1 MKLTK
6 EQVLSI
12 AKFSSSKTDT
22 DMASEFAVSIRTIQY
37 WKRKLREAGHKVER
51 IKRGP
56 KQIQL

>member
-6 EQVLSI
+6 EQILSI
-12 AKFSSSKTDT
+12 AKLSNIKTDT
-22 DMASEFAVSIRTIQY
+22 DMASEFSVSIRTIQY
-37 WKRKLREAGHKVER
+37 WKKKLREAGHKVEK